1 MRGEIA
7 EESTP
12 AADNLGE
19 PRFASVLIMSNTD
32 TVILA
37 DDYTQAR
44 AAAHAFVDELQA
56 TLKDDGIE
64 LPSLPEIALR
74 IRKALAND
82 AMDIDRITQL
92 IGSDPALAA
101 RLLKTA
107 NCALFRRG
115 DNPVKDLRT
124 AVTRLGYTMVRNV
137 SLSLA
142 AQQVFVGY
150 AAKPIRAY
158 LKQIWEHSVQVAML
172 GYLLARYTDAVEC
185 DEAFLAG
192 LLHEI
197 GKLYI
202 LIRAKDHPELLRNDA
217 AFKGIL
223 ADWQPRMGRAIT
235 KAWGFSEELT
245 DAIGGHESCS
255 LICKSPASLT
265 EILAVANFLAVRI
278 GISKSDEVIADLPS
292 FGSLSLD
299 TQTLAWILAVSA
311 DEVQVLQE
319 ALGA

>member
-1 MRGEIA
+1 
-7 EESTP
+7 
-12 AADNLGE
+12 
-19 PRFASVLIMSNTD
+19 MSNTD
-32 TVILA
+32 TVILTN
-37 DDYTQAR
+37 DYTRAR

-74 IRKALAND
+74 IRKALAD
-82 AMDIDRITQL
+82 ESFDIDRLTQL
-92 IGSDPALAA
+92 LGSDPALAA

-124 AVTRLGYTMVRNV
+124 AVTRLGYSMVRNV

-150 AAKPIRAY
+150 AAKPIRSY
-158 LKQIWEHSVQVAML
+158 LKEIWEHSIQVAML
-172 GYLLARYTDAVEC
+172 GYLLARYTDAVES

-192 LLHEI
+192 LLHEV

-202 LIRAKDHPELLRNDA
+202 LIRAKDHPELLSNEA

-223 ADWQPRMGRAIT
+223 ADWQPQMGRAIT
-235 KAWGFSEELT
+235 SAWGFSEELT

-255 LICKSPASLT
+255 LLCRSPASLT
-265 EILAVANFLAVRI
+265 EVLAVANFLAVRI
-278 GISKSDEVIADLPS
+278 GISKNDEAIADLPN
-292 FGSLSLD
+292 FGSLNLD
-299 TQTLAWILAVSA
+299 KQTLAWIIAVSA
-311 DEVQVLQE
+311 DEVQALQQ
-319 ALGA
+319 AFGT